1 MPTGTIRVSSS
12 VYNRK
17 LANLCSL
24 KTNEPPTGSGR
35 EDNMKIEE
43 ICVRIMNHQKVLVNK
58 TVNIVIT

>member
-1 MPTGTIRVSSS
+1 MPTGTIRVASS

-35 EDNMKIEE
+35 EDNIKIEE
-43 ICVRIMNHQKVLVNK
+43 IYLC
-58 TVNIVIT
+58 